1 MTRFL
6 RAVKWILPAL
16 LTIVVFGC
24 GPNYGGRQEIKGT
37 IKLKGQLLDQG
48 SISFMPISGDRT
60 TQEGAP
66 IANGSYKIDR
76 SHGLMPGKYRV
87 SITAGDGRTPAN
99 AAPDEAPG
107 PTGAN
112 IISKDRIPPEY
123 NTNSKQEVDVTEKGP
138 NVFDFDIP

>member
-24 GPNYGGRQEIKGT
+24 GPKYGGRQEIKGT

-112 IISKDRIPPEY
+112 IISEDRIPPEY

>member
-6 RAVKWILPAL
+6 RTVKWILPAL
-16 LTIVVFGC
+16 LIVALNGC

-48 SISFMPISGDRT
+48 IINFMPMSGDQA
-60 TQEGAP
+60 TQSGAQ

-76 SHGLMPGKYRV
+76 AMGLLPGKYKV
-87 SITAGDGRTPAN
+87 IITAGDGRTPHD
-99 AAPDEAPG
+99 APPDQPPG

-112 IISKDRIPPEY
+112 IISKDRVPPEY
-123 NTNSKQEVDVTEKGP
+123 NTNSKQEVDVKEKGP